1 MAKSR
6 RKAGG
11 CNNGVYKRKKM
22 GKGWSTIRQQP
33 QQSRPV
39 VRLTN
44 PKDKGSDSDSD

>member
-11 CNNGVYKRKKM
+11 CNNGAYKRKKL

-33 QQSRPV
+33 QKPRPV
-39 VRLTN
+39 IRLTKS
-44 PKDKGSDSDSD
+44 KDEGPDPD